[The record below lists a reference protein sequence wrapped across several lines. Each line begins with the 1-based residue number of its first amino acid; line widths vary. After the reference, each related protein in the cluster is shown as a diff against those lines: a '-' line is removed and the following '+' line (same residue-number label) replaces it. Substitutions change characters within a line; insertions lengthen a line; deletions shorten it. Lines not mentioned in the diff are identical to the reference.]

1 MLGNQSRLMGLF
13 GQLLNLFF
21 PPRCV
26 SCKQE
31 GDFLCKNCVQE
42 LKIYPLKAKSVYP
55 SSEDFEFLDG
65 VIYGTDYA
73 KNPQIQ
79 AAITQFKYRFTRE
92 LVGEFGQ
99 IISDKLKEL
108 AMIRNKK
115 TVLVPVPLHKKR
127 LNYRGFNQAELIAR
141 ESALRFGEKAAVHSI
156 LSRVKNTS
164 QQAKLNKHERRQ
176 NLAEAFE
183 VSGDISLLTGKVCF
197 VVDDVC
203 TTGST
208 LDNCAKVLKE
218 CGIKK
223 VYGLVVARAFK

>member
-1 MLGNQSRLMGLF
+1 MGILDSI
-13 GQLLNLFF
+13 LNLFF

-31 GDFLCKNCVQE
+31 GDFLCKKCVQE
-42 LKIYPLKAKSVYP
+42 FRINHLRAQSIHP
-55 SSEDFEFLDG
+55 SSADFDYLDG
-65 VIYGTDYA
+65 VIYGADYA

-79 AAITQFKYRFTRE
+79 AAIMQFKYKFTRE
-92 LVGEFGQ
+92 LVSLFGALV
-99 IISDKLKEL
+99 SAKMKEMGMLKHRPAIL
-108 AMIRNKK
+108 I
-115 TVLVPVPLHKKR
+115 PVPLHKKR

-141 ESALRFGEKAAVHSI
+141 ETLQQYGGKAEILSI

-164 QQAKLNKHERRQ
+164 QQAKLNKKERVE
-176 NLAEAFE
+176 NLAGAFE
-183 VSGDISLLTGKVCF
+183 VTGDLTLLNGKICF
-197 VVDDVC
+197 LVDDVC

-218 CGIKK
+218 FGVNR

>member
-1 MLGNQSRLMGLF
+1 MTNNLSMRLF
-13 GQLLNLFF
+13 EQLLNLFF

-42 LKIYPLKAKSVYP
+42 FRIHSLKTKSIHP
-55 SSEDFEFLDG
+55 SSEDFEYLNG
-65 VIYGTDYA
+65 VIYGADYA

-92 LVGEFGQ
+92 LVGEFGRL
-99 IISDKLKEL
+99 IGDKLKEL
-108 AMIRNKK
+108 GMLRNRQV
-115 TVLVPVPLHKKR
+115 VLIPVPLHKKR
-127 LNYRGFNQAELIAR
+127 LNYRGFNQAKLIAC
-141 ESALRFGEKAAVHSI
+141 ESAIQFGDKATI
-156 LSRVKNTS
+156 YEMLSRVKNTS
-164 QQAKLNKHERRQ
+164 QQAKLNKLERRQ

-183 VSGDISLLTGKVCF
+183 VSGDIGLLTGKVCF

-218 CGIKK
+218 NGVRK